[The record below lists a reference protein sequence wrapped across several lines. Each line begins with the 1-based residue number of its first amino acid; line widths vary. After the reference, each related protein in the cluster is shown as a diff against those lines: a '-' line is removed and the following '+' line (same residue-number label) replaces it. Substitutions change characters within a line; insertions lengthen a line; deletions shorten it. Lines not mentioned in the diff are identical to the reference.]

1 MQEFLWKTY
10 LESVAQ
16 PNVPIE
22 QAVAQ
27 QAVAQQA
34 VAQQAVAQQA
44 VAQQAVAQQAV
55 AQQAVV
61 QRPARMSTSA
71 GIYHFTAFAILKQ
84 HIFNLYYKLTLF
96 LNADIYT

>member
-1 MQEFLWKTY
+1 MLEKIAYIQMQEFLWKTY

-44 VAQQAVAQQAV
+44 VAQ
-55 AQQAVV
+55 
-61 QRPARMSTSA
+61 RPARMSTSA

>member
-1 MQEFLWKTY
+1 MLEKIAYIQMQEFLWKTY

-34 VAQQAVAQQA
+34 VAQQAVAQ
-44 VAQQAVAQQAV
+44 
-55 AQQAVV
+55 
-61 QRPARMSTSA
+61 RPATMSTSA
-71 GIYHFTAFAILKQ
+71 GIYHFTALQF
-84 HIFNLYYKLTLF
+84 
-96 LNADIYT
+96 

>member
-27 QAVAQQA
+27 QAVVQQVVAPQA
-34 VAQQAVAQQA
+34 VAQQAAAQ
-44 VAQQAVAQQAV
+44 
-55 AQQAVV
+55 
-61 QRPARMSTSA
+61 PAARLSTVA
-71 GIYHFTAFAILKQ
+71 GINHFITFT
-84 HIFNLYYKLTLF
+84 IF
-96 LNADIYT
+96 

>member
-1 MQEFLWKTY
+1 MLEKIAYIQMQEFLWKTY

-44 VAQQAVAQQAV
+44 VAQK
-55 AQQAVV
+55 AVV

-71 GIYHFTAFAILKQ
+71 GIYHFTALQF
-84 HIFNLYYKLTLF
+84 
-96 LNADIYT
+96 

>member
-34 VAQQAVAQQA
+34 VAHQAVVQQAVAQQA
-44 VAQQAVAQQAV
+44 VAQ
-55 AQQAVV
+55 
-61 QRPARMSTSA
+61 RPATMSTSA
-71 GIYHFTAFAILKQ
+71 GIYHFTAFCNFKPTYLK
-84 HIFNLYYKLTLF
+84 FVL
-96 LNADIYT
+96 

>member
-22 QAVAQ
+22 

-84 HIFNLYYKLTLF
+84 HIFNLYYKLTWF

>member
-1 MQEFLWKTY
+1 MLEKIAYIQMQEFLWKTY

-22 QAVAQ
+22 QAVVQ
-27 QAVAQQA
+27 QMVAQQA

-44 VAQQAVAQQAV
+44 VA
-55 AQQAVV
+55 